1 MEFGLVPTEQITR
14 RRRGRSRPLLSS
26 FKTFD
31 LRRLKWKRY
40 SRFEQKDLRGP
51 AGNAVY
57 VGRPSIWGNPFV
69 IGKDG
74 SRAEVIEKYE
84 TWLMSQPQL
93 LSKLHGLRGKNFFV
107 RGARRRLVMP
117 TCLARGL
124 RIKSA
129 R

>member
-1 MEFGLVPTEQITR
+1 MENDI
-14 RRRGRSRPLLSS
+14 
-26 FKTFD
+26 
-31 LRRLKWKRY
+31 
-40 SRFEQKDLRGP
+40 SRFKQKDLRGL

-93 LSKLHGLRGKNFFV
+93 LSKLHDLRGKILLRPGPCDADVLLRLANKKLLLTAV
-107 RGARRRLVMP
+107 ARRATLRALSQG
-117 TCLARGL
+117 AHAGL
-124 RIKSA
+124 LRRPASRA
-129 R
+129 SL